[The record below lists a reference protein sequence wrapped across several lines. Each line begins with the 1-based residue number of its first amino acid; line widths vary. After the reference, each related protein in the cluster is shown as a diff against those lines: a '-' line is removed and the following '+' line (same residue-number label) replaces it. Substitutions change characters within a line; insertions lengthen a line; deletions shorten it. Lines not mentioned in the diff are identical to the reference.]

1 MNKKLIIFM
10 PSIEGGGVEKNL
22 FIISNF
28 LSKKKF
34 DIKLITSSKDHIK
47 KFHGIQF
54 KTPSI
59 NINNYGRKIKYLFCL
74 FLLIK
79 EFFSNKDFLVFSF
92 QANMYCILLSKLFN
106 KKIII
111 RSNSSPSGWS
121 KNILKKV
128 IFKIIFRYADKIIVN
143 SEEFKLEL
151 KKKFNVNSVAI
162 YNPLNKLEIL
172 KLSKKKLKFPF
183 FDKDKN
189 SIKIINIGRF
199 TDQKD
204 HLTILK
210 AINNLKNKIKIKLLI
225 IGRGKNLEQ
234 MNNYI
239 NRNNLKKNIKIINF
253 KLNPYPYLK
262 KSDIFVL
269 ASKYEGLPNVLLEAA
284 ALKKFIISTDCPTG
298 PKEILKSGKY
308 GYLTKTGNHNN
319 ISQKIL
325 LFIKEKKKVK
335 LMINKGYKDLTR
347 FDYNYNL
354 NKYFLEINKFY
365 QKLNSQF

>member
-22 FIISNF
+22 LIISNF
-28 LSKKKF
+28 LRKKKF
-34 DIKLITSSKDHIK
+34 DIKLITSSKDNIK
-47 KFHGIQF
+47 KFNGIQL
-54 KTPSI
+54 KTPGI
-59 NINNYGRKIKYLFCL
+59 NINSYGRKIKYLFCL
-74 FLLIK
+74 FLLVK
-79 EFFSNKDFLVFSF
+79 EFLSNKNLLVFSF
-92 QANMYCILLSKLFN
+92 QANVYCILLSKLFN

-121 KNILKKV
+121 NNILKKIV
-128 IFKIIFRYADKIIVN
+128 FRIVFRYADKIIVN
-143 SEEFKLEL
+143 SEEFRYEL
-151 KKKFNVNSVAI
+151 KKKFKVDSVSI

-172 KLSKKKLKFPF
+172 KLSKKKLNFPF

-210 AINNLKNKIKIKLLI
+210 AINNLKKKIKIKLLI
-225 IGRGKNLEQ
+225 IGRGKKFEL

-262 KSDIFVL
+262 KSDMFIL
-269 ASKYEGLPNVLLEAA
+269 TSKYEGLPNVLLEAA
-284 ALKKFIISTDCPTG
+284 ALKKFIISTNCPTG
-298 PKEILKSGKY
+298 PKEILKNGKY
-308 GYLTKTGNHNN
+308 GYLTKIGDHNG
-319 ISQKIL
+319 ISQRIL
-325 LFIKEKKKVK
+325 SFIKNKKKAK
-335 LMINKGYKDLTR
+335 LMADKGYKDLAR

-354 NKYFLEINKFY
+354 NKYFLEISKFY
-365 QKLNSQF
+365 